1 MRITT
6 HLVND
11 GVIRL
16 AVNGELDLGTAD
28 LLTDAVDEVLAT
40 ARPAEVILDLAR
52 LSLCDSVGVDALLR
66 ARAAADTQAV
76 HLTVINPRG
85 IVRRVLDLTG
95 TLDRL
100 TGVPALS

>member
-1 MRITT
+1 MRIDT

-16 AVNGELDLGTAD
+16 AVSGELDLGTAD
-28 LLTDAVDEVLAT
+28 LLIDAVDEVLAT
-40 ARPAEVILDLAR
+40 ARPAEVILDLAE

-66 ARAAADTQAV
+66 ARAAANARAV

-85 IVRRVLDLTG
+85 IVRRVLDVTG

-100 TGVPALS
+100 TGAPALI

>member
-1 MRITT
+1 MRIDT

-16 AVNGELDLGTAD
+16 AVSGELDLGTAD
-28 LLTDAVDEVLAT
+28 LLIDAVDEVLAT
-40 ARPAEVILDLAR
+40 ARPAEVILDLAE

-66 ARAAADTQAV
+66 ARAAANAQAV

-100 TGVPALS
+100 TGVPALI

>member
-16 AVNGELDLGTAD
+16 AVHGELDLGTAD
-28 LLTDAVDEVLAT
+28 RLTDTVDEVLAA
-40 ARPAEVILDLAR
+40 ARPAEVVLDLAG

-66 ARAAADTQAV
+66 ARAAANAQAV

-100 TGVPALS
+100 TGVPALI